1 MPCNPCGC
9 WRLKDGAMSVAIW
22 SAVYGIAQMVLFG
35 WQMSVMSNCRSV
47 TMASSNLMCEYWC
60 PCVGASTA
68 RTSALVE
75 AKPLPIFC
83 FFQFGIFGW
92 QMAAIKYEK
101 DKAANTML
109 PDYNTYG
116 RFEVNQ
122 YFESYYQTPAERF
135 YIGLFVI
142 QVICL
147 IVSFFLLFA
156 SCALVWGVHTQSR
169 FLIWPWF
176 PCMISSIVMALAY
189 CVMWWTGD
197 VRDYWLVLT
206 ILETICAFVNI
217 YCFVVILMYYRYMDA
232 NLEYFRRALYPPKDS
247 YYLDTTKDT
256 SGITYHGGPPEA
268 YNYNQPQGYLPP
280 YGDRRLPI
288 YDHEPLPAKTPL
300 PTHGVPGGGLV
311 ETNSEPISPVRQDAP
326 VMLQH
331 ARSVPSMYPE
341 ESQDR
346 YHKRGHRSSSR
357 RSSRRRSRSR
367 HRSSSRHRHD
377 SRDFSTS
384 SISSDYTDSTRR
396 SHRRRHRSR
405 DRDRYTDYS
414 GTEISEGTTE
424 CSRRHRKHRHRHEK
438 ERKKGP
444 RQVKSRHDRDR
455 SDRDTTLDAT
465 TENFDQQQHQGLS
478 FPQNI
483 IIPPSGGV
491 LGPNGKMQP
500 QTVGINHKITI
511 SYDQDDEQPPRFLPE

>member
-75 AKPLPIFC
+75 
-83 FFQFGIFGW
+83 
-92 QMAAIKYEK
+92 
-101 DKAANTML
+101 
-109 PDYNTYG
+109 
-116 RFEVNQ
+116 
-122 YFESYYQTPAERF
+122 
-135 YIGLFVI
+135 GLFVI

-300 PTHGVPGGGLV
+300 PTHGVPGGGEDDWITHWVKDSQRIGLV